1 MPKIRT
7 GSARGDGAG
16 ALLPAL
22 RERIARHTLPPGA
35 KLLENDLAREFG
47 VSRAKVRDA
56 FGVLEQRGLIQRI
69 PNRGAVVARLDLSQ
83 VFEIYAV
90 REMLEGLCA
99 RLAVERTKPSSWQD
113 LVQVFG
119 RPMETI
125 VKRGEFEKY
134 IANLDELRSRTLEAA
149 GNRRA
154 GRHARQHQ
162 RQNARNPAPHHY
174 PAGPRGRRPGT
185 ASRGAGRNAQ
195 GRRRRS
201 RRIAPRQHPQLA
213 RISRALSNL
222 RSLGTR
228 MPAPTASSAQGPL
241 AGYRVLEIG
250 LDRRGPLLRPPVRRL
265 RRRSHQGRSLPTATP
280 CARWACAIAT
290 NRCRPRAYSATNR

>member
-7 GSARGDGAG
+7 GSARGDSAG

-22 RERIARHTLPPGA
+22 RERIARRALPPGA

-90 REMLEGLCA
+90 REMLEGLCV
-99 RLAVERTKPSSWQD
+99 RLAVERTRPSSWQD

-149 GNRRA
+149 GNGVLADMLDSINDKTREIQRRIIILPGRAAEGLEQHRAVLAAMRQGDAAGAEELRRA
-154 GRHARQHQ
+154 NIRS
-162 RQNARNPAPHHY
+162 
-174 PAGPRGRRPGT
+174 
-185 ASRGAGRNAQ
+185 SREYLERYQ
-195 GRRRRS
+195 S
-201 RRIAPRQHPQLA
+201 F
-213 RISRALSNL
+213 
-222 RSLGTR
+222 
-228 MPAPTASSAQGPL
+228 
-241 AGYRVLEIG
+241 VL
-250 LDRRGPLLRPPVRRL
+250 
-265 RRRSHQGRSLPTATP
+265 
-280 CARWACAIAT
+280 
-290 NRCRPRAYSATNR
+290 

>member
-90 REMLEGLCA
+90 REMLEGLCV
-99 RLAVERTKPSSWQD
+99 RLAVERTRPSSWQD

-149 GNRRA
+149 GNGVLADMLDSINDKTREIQRRIIILPGRAAEGLEQHRAVLAAMRKGDAAGAEELRRA
-154 GRHARQHQ
+154 
-162 RQNARNPAPHHY
+162 NI
-174 PAGPRGRRPGT
+174 
-185 ASRGAGRNAQ
+185 
-195 GRRRRS
+195 RS
-201 RRIAPRQHPQLA
+201 
-213 RISRALSNL
+213 SRAYLERYQSF
-222 RSLGTR
+222 
-228 MPAPTASSAQGPL
+228 
-241 AGYRVLEIG
+241 VL
-250 LDRRGPLLRPPVRRL
+250 
-265 RRRSHQGRSLPTATP
+265 
-280 CARWACAIAT
+280 
-290 NRCRPRAYSATNR
+290 

>member
-7 GSARGDGAG
+7 GPARGDGAG

-22 RERIARHTLPPGA
+22 RERIARHALPPGA

-90 REMLEGLCA
+90 REMLEGLCV
-99 RLAVERTKPSSWQD
+99 RLAVERTRPSSWQD

-149 GNRRA
+149 GNGVLADMLDSINDKTREIQRRIIILPGRAAEGLEQHRAVLAAMRKGDAAGAEELRRA
-154 GRHARQHQ
+154 
-162 RQNARNPAPHHY
+162 NI
-174 PAGPRGRRPGT
+174 
-185 ASRGAGRNAQ
+185 
-195 GRRRRS
+195 RS
-201 RRIAPRQHPQLA
+201 
-213 RISRALSNL
+213 SRAYLERYQSF
-222 RSLGTR
+222 
-228 MPAPTASSAQGPL
+228 
-241 AGYRVLEIG
+241 VL
-250 LDRRGPLLRPPVRRL
+250 
-265 RRRSHQGRSLPTATP
+265 
-280 CARWACAIAT
+280 
-290 NRCRPRAYSATNR
+290 

>member
-22 RERIARHTLPPGA
+22 RERIARHALPPGA
-35 KLLENDLAREFG
+35 KMLENDLAREFG

-149 GNRRA
+149 GNGVLADMLDSINDKTREIQRRIIILPGRAAEGLEQHRAVLAAMRKGDAAGAEELRRA
-154 GRHARQHQ
+154 NIRS
-162 RQNARNPAPHHY
+162 
-174 PAGPRGRRPGT
+174 
-185 ASRGAGRNAQ
+185 SREYLERYQ
-195 GRRRRS
+195 
-201 RRIAPRQHPQLA
+201 
-213 RISRALSNL
+213 
-222 RSLGTR
+222 TF
-228 MPAPTASSAQGPL
+228 
-241 AGYRVLEIG
+241 VL
-250 LDRRGPLLRPPVRRL
+250 
-265 RRRSHQGRSLPTATP
+265 
-280 CARWACAIAT
+280 
-290 NRCRPRAYSATNR
+290 